1 MVAAPVEPRM
11 RKERSSS
18 VRRRDQRAMEAVA
31 HAGVGVRAEAD
42 DLTAVVREY
51 RVRAYHFALQ
61 MLGNSEDALDVTQE
75 AFLRL
80 HRHWH
85 RRDPARPLAPWLY
98 SILRNLAIDLLRR
111 RASLKEDPLE
121 AAPERASGAGP
132 EILAERS
139 EIKARVW
146 EAIRRLPAAQ
156 KEVVILRDLHGLTYA
171 EIAEALNVP
180 VSTVNSRL
188 HDARDALRRK
198 LERHV

>member
-1 MVAAPVEPRM
+1 
-11 RKERSSS
+11 
-18 VRRRDQRAMEAVA
+18 MEAVA
-31 HAGVGVRAEAD
+31 HAGVRLREETD
-42 DLTAVVREY
+42 DLTAAVREY

-61 MLGNSEDALDVTQE
+61 MVGNSEDALDVTQE

-85 RRDPARPLAPWLY
+85 RRDRSRPLAPWLY

-111 RASLKEDPLE
+111 KASRKEDPIE
-121 AAPERASGAGP
+121 AAPDAAPVAGP

-146 EAIRRLPAAQ
+146 RAIDSLPAAQ
-156 KEVVILRDLHGLTYA
+156 KEVIVLRDLHGLAYA
-171 EIAEALNVP
+171 EIAEALSVP

-188 HDARDALRRK
+188 HDARETLRRK
-198 LERHV
+198 LERYM